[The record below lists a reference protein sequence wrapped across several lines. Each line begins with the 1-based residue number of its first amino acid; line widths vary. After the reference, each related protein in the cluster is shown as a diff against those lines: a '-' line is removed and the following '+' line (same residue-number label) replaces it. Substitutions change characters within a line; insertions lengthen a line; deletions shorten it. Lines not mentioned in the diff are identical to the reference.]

1 MAAVWGELL
10 LEIPAIPKP
19 QSILPVDAV
28 KANLALSEDVPVVLP
43 CRGPFDL
50 IYAFSVFTH
59 LSEKTTN
66 AVLNILSSFRL
77 YRLFLFISFAAATFF
92 VDNPVLKYGVR
103 SQLARVGVSFHA
115 NVSIFWMKFLR
126 VKGTSALWGDLAKHW
141 IGYIFFENTL
151 CT

>member
-1 MAAVWGELL
+1 MGQKMIYDYDAVLCAIDTRLSETPPEQIPQLLRPLPLAVWGELL

-92 VDNPVLKYGVR
+92 VDNPV
-103 SQLARVGVSFHA
+103 F
-115 NVSIFWMKFLR
+115 
-126 VKGTSALWGDLAKHW
+126 
-141 IGYIFFENTL
+141 
-151 CT
+151 